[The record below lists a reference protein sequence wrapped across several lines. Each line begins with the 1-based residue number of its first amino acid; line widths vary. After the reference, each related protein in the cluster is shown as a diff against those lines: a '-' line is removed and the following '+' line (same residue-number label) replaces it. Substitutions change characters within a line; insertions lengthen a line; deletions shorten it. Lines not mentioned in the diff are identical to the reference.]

1 MINKRKMR
9 KIEGNTACVLMTM
22 GEPVTNAIGE
32 KVANWVNACE
42 FMGILSLQAGDSN
55 YSTHKT
61 KLEES
66 SHILICEYD
75 AEIYAYADQNTRII
89 AKDRMY
95 DVLLIDNPDE
105 LDEHLEIYLRYVGG
119 QNG

>member
-22 GEPVTNAIGE
+22 GEPYTNPIGE
-32 KVANWVNACE
+32 KVTNWANACE
-42 FMGILSLQAGDSN
+42 FTGILSLQAGDSN